1 MVSKKTRAQKILGP
15 KKLFSKYLET
25 KNLGPKTFHV
35 LDYLDQFKA
44 TKENILK
51 QVGHL
56 DPLRAPTHLRL
67 SQKPKF
73 VVFFF

>member
-1 MVSKKTRAQKILGP
+1 MGGS
-15 KKLFSKYLET
+15 YL
-25 KNLGPKTFHV
+25 KNIFIALFHV

-44 TKENILK
+44 IKENLLR

-73 VVFFF
+73 VGFFFLKPSLTYVVISLVILD